1 MCRDIFLNHVP
12 ASAHRA
18 VVATWSPEMVT
29 APFLQMGKLLPE
41 HPATSTFD
49 HLGYITYGI
58 FWRIFDKYMHMVRV
72 YCHVNDFNIK
82 FLTGLPDN
90 RLSQHSHIAN
100 QHLAPV
106 LWRKHHV
113 VRKQRYSMPV
123 MPQFP

>member
-1 MCRDIFLNHVP
+1 
-12 ASAHRA
+12 
-18 VVATWSPEMVT
+18 MVT

-49 HLGYITYGI
+49 HLRYITYGI
-58 FWRIFDKYMHMVRV
+58 FWRIFDKYMHMVWI

-90 RLSQHSHIAN
+90 CLGQHTYIAQ

-106 LWRKHHV
+106 FWRKHKMV
-113 VRKQRYSMPV
+113 CSNSRSLILFSSKRYGIIQPIV
-123 MPQFP
+123 IDFPFEVASRSTQYH